1 MQTHTNIIILAG
13 CLWKWVLGSKRA
25 FAWPPQ
31 LLASIKRHNYFTK
44 GVCSKE
50 KAVALGW
57 GPWGTLFLYFQ
68 CKALGLVHT
77 YFVLLSSQSV
87 WIHQLCVAA
96 SEWCSISWWRGHVSI
111 FGGTWRCPAS
121 DCGCKVSPGT
131 AGGPCGVKGARLYSW
146 LILKDKLAFFQSGWS
161 GKQDW
166 GWFSE
171 LCDYIDNPPVSSNQR
186 ERCGTRQARVSK
198 VCWRLVVPPRSL
210 PCQKLFQF
218 HR

>member
-1 MQTHTNIIILAG
+1 MLQGESPGLGEGAMGHPISVFPMQSSWPCTHVFCAFVFSE
-13 CLWKWVLGSKRA
+13 CLNSPALCCSLRMVFYIVMARTCVHLWGHMEVSCKWLWVQG
-25 FAWPPQ
+25 F
-31 LLASIKRHNYFTK
+31 
-44 GVCSKE
+44 
-50 KAVALGW
+50 
-57 GPWGTLFLYFQ
+57 
-68 CKALGLVHT
+68 
-77 YFVLLSSQSV
+77 
-87 WIHQLCVAA
+87 
-96 SEWCSISWWRGHVSI
+96 
-111 FGGTWRCPAS
+111 
-121 DCGCKVSPGT
+121 PGT
-131 AGGPCGVKGARLYSW
+131 AGRPCGVKGARLYSW